1 MALFGFFKNS
11 HLSDQILVDV
21 VDYLQAR
28 PHEQE
33 VFRDATALSLGIT
46 MRMISCW
53 PQKREPLALVL
64 QEIRYRL
71 HPDGARLLSQQFS
84 NSARKA
90 KGSGR
95 TSLMFGYGVMS
106 FWLISSAQLAE
117 NKTDELVEEAKR
129 YDEFFCKL
137 FLGHEH
143 LLCDER
149 LNDLHERFYILKPGS
164 PHPRDEL
171 KSRADRF
178 SV

>member
-1 MALFGFFKNS
+1 MALFGFFRKP

-21 VDYLQAR
+21 VDYLQVR
-28 PHEQE
+28 PNEQE

-53 PQKREPLALVL
+53 PQEREPLALVL

-71 HPDGARLLSQQFS
+71 HPDGSRLLSQQFS

-95 TSLMFGYGVMS
+95 KSLMYGYGVMA

-117 NKTDELVEEAKR
+117 NKTEELVEEINR

-143 LLCDER
+143 LLSDDG
-149 LNDLHERFYILKPGS
+149 LNGLHEKFYILKPGS

-171 KSRADRF
+171 KNRANRF